1 MKNGTYYIDQNIEN
15 TIAHYNSAIFV
26 NPGELRRRYEEVK
39 KLPVSELA
47 KNSPLL
53 QDHLVPLPKY
63 YTRLRGKATE
73 EVARKLVQ
81 SLTKDGCW
89 LSPLKSTSNPYK
101 PYTVSGPSEE
111 TKYIATFVGDEHDTS
126 PYPCTTGEL
135 CISVGDYID
144 NMIKLISYLEK

>member
-1 MKNGTYYIDQNIEN
+1 MQT
-15 TIAHYNSAIFV
+15 
-26 NPGELRRRYEEVK
+26 
-39 KLPVSELA
+39 KLSLSTE
-47 KNSPLL
+47 
-53 QDHLVPLPKY
+53 
-63 YTRLRGKATE
+63 ATE
-73 EVARKLVQ
+73 EVARKLVK